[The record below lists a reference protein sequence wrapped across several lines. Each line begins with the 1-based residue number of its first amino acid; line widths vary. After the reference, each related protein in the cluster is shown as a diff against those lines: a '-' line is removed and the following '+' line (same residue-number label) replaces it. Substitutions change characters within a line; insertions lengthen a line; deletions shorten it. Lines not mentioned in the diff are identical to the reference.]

1 MKKKI
6 WAFLL
11 FFCFIFV
18 VSAHAGYARILRLTL
33 NDGTVKYFWV
43 DQISKITTTTD
54 KSSLSSS
61 SVTVAS
67 SSSAKAASSSSVTVA
82 SSSSAKA
89 ASSSSVKVASS
100 SSVTVA
106 SSSNVTVASSSSAKA
121 ASSSS
126 AKATSS
132 SSVKVA
138 SSSSAKVASSSSAT
152 VVSSSSA
159 KAASSSS
166 VKVASSSSAKA
177 ASSSSKKATSSSSKK
192 SSYIASVEMFNFQMS
207 WNARQ
212 QTLLLSAEKS
222 TNAQVSV
229 FDIQGIRVSR
239 LNVPVLRGYNSVSL
253 SSLHL
258 ANGKYVLHVE
268 MDGVRLQKVISIGNV
283 GK

>member
-67 SSSAKAASSSSVTVA
+67 SSNVTVASSSNVTVA

-89 ASSSSVKVASS
+89 
-100 SSVTVA
+100 
-106 SSSNVTVASSSSAKA
+106 ASSSSAKA

-138 SSSSAKVASSSSAT
+138 SSSSAKAASSSSVKVASSSSAT

-159 KAASSSS
+159 KA
-166 VKVASSSSAKA
+166 ASSSSAKA

>member
-67 SSSAKAASSSSVTVA
+67 SSNVTVASSSSATVASSSSAKAASSSSVTVA
-82 SSSSAKA
+82 SSSS
-89 ASSSSVKVASS
+89 V
-100 SSVTVA
+100 
-106 SSSNVTVASSSSAKA
+106 
-121 ASSSS
+121 
-126 AKATSS
+126 
-132 SSVKVA
+132 
-138 SSSSAKVASSSSAT
+138 KVASSSSAT

-166 VKVASSSSAKA
+166 AKTTSSSSAKA

>member
-67 SSSAKAASSSSVTVA
+67 SSSVTVA

-100 SSVTVA
+100 SS
-106 SSSNVTVASSSSAKA
+106 AK
-121 ASSSS
+121 
-126 AKATSS
+126 
-132 SSVKVA
+132 SSVNLR
-138 SSSSAKVASSSSAT
+138 T
-152 VVSSSSA
+152 R
-159 KAASSSS
+159 
-166 VKVASSSSAKA
+166 
-177 ASSSSKKATSSSSKK
+177 
-192 SSYIASVEMFNFQMS
+192 
-207 WNARQ
+207 ARR
-212 QTLLLSAEKS
+212 TWA
-222 TNAQVSV
+222 
-229 FDIQGIRVSR
+229 
-239 LNVPVLRGYNSVSL
+239 
-253 SSLHL
+253 
-258 ANGKYVLHVE
+258 
-268 MDGVRLQKVISIGNV
+268 
-283 GK
+283 

>member
-67 SSSAKAASSSSVTVA
+67 SSSVTVASSSSAKAASSSSVTVA

-100 SSVTVA
+100 SS
-106 SSSNVTVASSSSAKA
+106 AKA

-126 AKATSS
+126 AKA
-132 SSVKVA
+132 
-138 SSSSAKVASSSSAT
+138 
-152 VVSSSSA
+152 
-159 KAASSSS
+159 
-166 VKVASSSSAKA
+166 ASSSSAKA